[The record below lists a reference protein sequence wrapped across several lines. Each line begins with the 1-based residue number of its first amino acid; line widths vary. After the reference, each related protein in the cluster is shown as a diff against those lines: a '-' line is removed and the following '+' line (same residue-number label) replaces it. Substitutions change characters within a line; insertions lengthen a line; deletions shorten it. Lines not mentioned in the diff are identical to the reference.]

1 MPCRSLTETLDAL
14 AALDL
19 RFDRLRLSPAVG
31 GYQVV
36 IELAFDPVW
45 VVGLG
50 PTTSAAFKDA
60 AARLN
65 ARLNPPRSMFD

>member
-1 MPCRSLTETLDAL
+1 MPCRSLTDTLTL
-14 AALDL
+14 LGL
-19 RFDRLRLSPAVG
+19 RFERLRVSPSIG

-36 IELAFDPVW
+36 IELARDPVW

-50 PTTSAAFKDA
+50 ATIPAALKDA
-60 AARLN
+60 ADKLD

>member
-1 MPCRSLTETLDAL
+1 MPCRSLTETLDL
-14 AALDL
+14 LGL
-19 RFDRLRLSPAVG
+19 RFDRLRLAPSVG

-36 IELAFDPVW
+36 IELTGIPEW
-45 VVGLG
+45 IVGLG
-50 PTTSAAFKDA
+50 PTTSAAFEDA

>member
-1 MPCRSLTETLDAL
+1 MPCRSLTEI
-14 AALDL
+14 LDL
-19 RFDRLRLSPAVG
+19 LGLRFERLRLAPSVG

-36 IELAFDPVW
+36 IELTFDPVW

-60 AARLN
+60 ADRLN